1 MPVTELYMSLCCTI
15 FGSGIATNNNA
26 NLAVVQTKEPREV
39 EPLSL
44 PLALSQQHFDNVD
57 MALVFKNSLNV
68 LS

>member
-15 FGSGIATNNNA
+15 FGSGIETNNNA
-26 NLAVVQTKEPREV
+26 NLAVVQTKEP
-39 EPLSL
+39 LSL
-44 PLALSQQHFDNVD
+44 PLVLSQQHFDNVD